1 MKILFLSE
9 MLPYFPCFDGFRLI
23 PYSLIKELSKNHEVH
38 LLAFYADK
46 KDRERTDSISGYC
59 KSLDMVYYQYPA
71 SFLGVA
77 RNVFSLYS
85 SSPEMSD
92 RIDQS
97 FKRENFD
104 LIHVEGAHMGQYVMG
119 IKGIPKIICPHDSPS
134 ANAWQQFKSNKV
146 LKKKLKYLIEIGKRR
161 YIEKRIYAQFNH
173 CVVVS
178 EKDKEAIQRHAPGLE
193 VTVMTNGVDLD
204 YYGYSPYKGTEKN
217 IIFTGTMSY
226 APNVDAALFFYHE
239 IFPTVRARINNAK
252 FYIVGANPPDQ
263 ILKLKEDPAVMVTGR
278 VDDIRDYIYQS
289 AIYACPMRYGTG
301 IKNKILEAMAMG
313 IPIVATPCSIAGIP
327 AVDGEHI
334 SLAGAPEAFAQKTI
348 QLLNEKMERARMVE
362 KARKLV
368 EAHFNWADRARMIED
383 IYRRIT

>member
-1 MKILFLSE
+1 MKILFISE

-23 PYSLIKELSKNHEVH
+23 PYSLIKELSKKHEIH

-46 KDRERTDSISGYC
+46 KDRERTDSISRYC
-59 KSLDMVYYQYPA
+59 KSLDMVYYQYPT
-71 SFLGVA
+71 SFLEVA
-77 RNVFSLYS
+77 RNVFSRYS

-92 RIDQS
+92 RIEQS
-97 FKRENFD
+97 FKKENFD

-119 IKGIPKIICPHDSPS
+119 IKDIPKIVCPHDSPS
-134 ANAWQQFKSNKV
+134 ANAWQQFKSNKA

-204 YYGYSPYKGTEKN
+204 YYGYRPYGGPENN

-239 IFPTVRARINNAK
+239 IFPMVRERIPNVK
-252 FYIVGANPPDQ
+252 LYIVGASPGAE
-263 ILKLKEDPAVMVTGR
+263 ILNLKEDPAVVVTGR

-289 AIYACPMRYGTG
+289 AIYVCPMRYGTG
-301 IKNKILEAMAMG
+301 IKNKVLEAMAMG
-313 IPIVATPCSIAGIP
+313 VPVVATPASIAGIP

-334 SLAGAPEAFAQKTI
+334 SLTGTPDAFARETI
-348 QLLNEKMERARMVE
+348 RLLEDKMKRARMTGN
-362 KARKLV
+362 ARKLV
-368 EAHFNWADRARMIED
+368 EAHFNWADRAKMIED